1 MIEFVIKEHLQQRLA
16 VPVFFEFPR
25 HAGESFVV
33 LKVENNPRENLID
46 SALLVVDSYG
56 PTQLAAAQLNKT
68 VKPLLDDLV
77 LLPRI
82 SASKRGGDYPAFD
95 SVNKKYR
102 YQAVQNITYYE
113 E

>member
-1 MIEFVIKEHLQQRLA
+1 MIEFIVKEHLERHLDA
-16 VPVFFEFPR
+16 PVFFEYPR
-25 HAGESFVV
+25 NPADRFVV
-33 LKVENNPRENLID
+33 LKIDNNPRENLLD

-56 PTQLAAAQLNKT
+56 PSQIAAAMLNSL
-68 VKPLLDDLV
+68 VKPILDNLAS
-77 LLPRI
+77 LPQV

>member
-1 MIEFVIKEHLQQRLA
+1 MIEFIVKNHLERFLD
-16 VPVFFEFPR
+16 VPVFFEYPR
-25 HAGESFVV
+25 KPAEQFVV
-33 LKVENNPRENLID
+33 LKIDNNPRENLID

-68 VKPLLDDLV
+68 VKPLLDDLA

>member
-1 MIEFVIKEHLQQRLA
+1 MIGLLIMERLQPQLT
-16 VPVFFEFPR
+16 VPVFFEFPQEPY
-25 HAGESFVV
+25 ESFVV
-33 LKVENNPRENLID
+33 LKIENNPRENLID

-56 PTQLAAAQLNKT
+56 PTQFAAAQLNET
-68 VKPLLDDLV
+68 VKPLLDDLS

-95 SVNKKYR
+95 SANKKYR

>member
-1 MIEFVIKEHLQQRLA
+1 MIEFVIKEYLQQRLE
-16 VPVFFEFPR
+16 VPVYFEFPR
-25 HAGESFVV
+25 KPSESFLV
-33 LKVENNPRENLID
+33 LNVEHNSRENHID

-56 PTQLAAAQLNKT
+56 PSQLAAAQLNRS
-68 VKPLLDDLV
+68 VKPVLDDLA
-77 LLPRI
+77 LLPNI

-95 SVNKKYR
+95 SANKKYR